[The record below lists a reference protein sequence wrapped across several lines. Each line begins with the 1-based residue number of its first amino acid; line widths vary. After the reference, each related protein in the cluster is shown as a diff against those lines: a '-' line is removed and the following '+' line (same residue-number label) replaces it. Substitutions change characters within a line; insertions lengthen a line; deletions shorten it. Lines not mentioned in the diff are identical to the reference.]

1 MGGYGDQYD
10 MSLRIFDKLCMKSCF
25 SSIIKLFMFKINEFM
40 INVPDRKKYVL
51 PSRIFDFNV
60 HSFLL

>member
-1 MGGYGDQYD
+1 
-10 MSLRIFDKLCMKSCF
+10 
-25 SSIIKLFMFKINEFM
+25 MFKINEFM

-60 HSFLL
+60 HSSYFKCSMGT